1 MLTGISLTCFAATY
15 GITFLLELARVFLH
29 VAVRLSI
36 VVGIA
41 LAGIVAHTIY
51 LTIRLMDGI
60 QDGAPLASWYE
71 WCLLAAWIV
80 VVAYVVLAI
89 RRPRNSIGLFILP
102 IVLGLV
108 ALAYTFRNTQ
118 PFTHDQATQ
127 YWGMLHGILLLLGT
141 VAVLLGFMSGI
152 LYLAQSYRLKR
163 RLPPS
168 REVRLPSLE
177 WLQQANS
184 RALLTSSLL
193 LVGGV
198 IAGIG
203 LNLVRR
209 NGAAVVIPWGDPI
222 IWSSVVMAGWLT
234 IVTLLNALYKPV
246 QKGRKIA
253 CLTVA
258 NFAFLL
264 FALAATLGRH
274 ASNDPP
280 ESNMQRSSSKR
291 CVLHD
296 DDGSLNVNHAS
307 LLEKPPI
314 A

>member
-15 GITFLLELARVFLH
+15 GITFFLELVRLFLH

-51 LTIRLMDGI
+51 LAIRITDGVRN
-60 QDGAPLASWYE
+60 GTPLASWYE

-102 IVLGLV
+102 MVLGLV

-127 YWGMLHGILLLLGT
+127 YWGTLHGILLLLGT

-152 LYLAQSYRLKR
+152 LYLAQSHRLKR

-168 REVRLPSLE
+168 REIRLPSLE

-184 RALLTSSLL
+184 RALLASSLL

-198 IAGIG
+198 LAGIG

-209 NGAAVVIPWGDPI
+209 NGAEAIIPWGDPI

-234 IVTLLNALYKPV
+234 IVTLLNTLYKPA

-274 ASNDPP
+274 ASSDPP
-280 ESNMQRSSSKR
+280 KSKVQQSSFKR
-291 CVLHD
+291 YVLHD
-296 DDGSLNVNHAS
+296 DDGNLKVKHTS
-307 LLEKPPI
+307 LLAKPPI

>member
-15 GITFLLELARVFLH
+15 GITFFLELVRLFLH

-51 LTIRLMDGI
+51 LAIRIMDGVRN
-60 QDGAPLASWYE
+60 GTPLASWYE

-102 IVLGLV
+102 MVLGLV

-127 YWGMLHGILLLLGT
+127 YWGTLHGILLLLGT

-152 LYLAQSYRLKR
+152 LYLAQSHRLKR

-168 REVRLPSLE
+168 REIRLPSLE

-184 RALLTSSLL
+184 RALLASSLL

-198 IAGIG
+198 LAGIG

-209 NGAAVVIPWGDPI
+209 NGAEAIIPWGDPI

-234 IVTLLNALYKPV
+234 IVTLLNTLYKPA

-274 ASNDPP
+274 ASSDPP
-280 ESNMQRSSSKR
+280 KSKVQQSSFKR
-291 CVLHD
+291 YILHD
-296 DDGSLNVNHAS
+296 DDGNLKVKHTS
-307 LLEKPPI
+307 LLAKPPI